1 MIFSSF
7 RRTFLFALAFG
18 LSTVCSN
25 GLSAAEGFFAR
36 YYSNTN
42 LSGTPTLTRIDPTI
56 NFNWGSQSPAT
67 GVPADNFSVRWVGY
81 LTPPSSGLW
90 TFTTV
95 SDDGISLVVNGQT
108 VVCDGTAHP
117 EKEQSGVI
125 ELQAGVPVLV
135 DLTYYEA
142 GGQAVAQLSWSGP
155 NVPKQVIPSTAV
167 QTAESPLL
175 FSSVPTMSETSPA
188 FIEARTLSGGTVTLT
203 ANGAQA
209 SMISNGVHFFTN
221 VPLNTV
227 TSVETSLS
235 VGVQV
240 INRAITWQ
248 PIRLEGDKSRII
260 RVGDSLLLQAASAGA
275 WRSIRG
281 SGVGTPEKACKA
293 GDRFPV
299 SFTQPGVYEFVAFN
313 AAGTQVGSLVVNAM
327 STDFGANIACEV
339 GFRRE
344 KEIKVL
350 GGDFAFLSFTSADP
364 LLIDITPKGPSTEG
378 GEIYL
383 QPYRRGTPVIYA
395 RIGGPTGA
403 ILASKEIDE
412 FTLANTA
419 RPGGLVNDE
428 TSLTSATLTITPFIP
443 DLWINFS
450 MFAHLSTFKG
460 GAKKFTINTS
470 QALSSLGEAGFTIST
485 DASGEAIGQ
494 FKYTLEVPPGETKS
508 CLQAI
513 PQQINSPPKDVG
525 FSTGYNGCW
534 CRVSVEHIELKEG
547 EAKPLDITVVQAC
560 PDGSRYDTSTTSGAT
575 ADSPPPAHGK
585 VDCKIPGPVSGIN
598 VDCSTFKV
606 YGHTVVK
613 GSYPG
618 KYTLS
623 IGDAYWEDLIWVY
636 PGCTP
641 QRDFPPK
648 GKMTALA
655 GDAYAWSPNMSTAF
669 IPPGGKQSFRAL
681 DLDDSDMCDS
691 NIVHDTFKKNGAVT
705 WTSSGPGTVT
715 FPDQISLQ
723 IDYAAPATA
732 ANTFIRMLIK
742 DDGVYFQDLESPQFR
757 DFRRLSVYK
766 LTGVKVTGGDSVN
779 PAAKEVVFRAGY
791 SVQVAPIEI
800 SDGGR
805 PDLEYSMLDEAG
817 NPAVAPVVSN
827 QSYWSFTIPKEGRYK
842 FQIKNVNRPIETV
855 LSDTY
860 LYFTL
865 SFEPPSVTFDWDPP
879 AYTDASLRE
888 LSAKSASILDDIRD
902 YNAKI
907 QLGNNAKD
915 AVVGYYDSL
924 KAKIDAEIATL
935 SQNVTQAESV
945 QRRVQAQFD
954 AIDAVVAQDT
964 IRIENALRS
973 RDLNLARAREA
984 LARGD
989 VGRAA
994 ILNLAAS
1001 AWDEVAGAWTMFRN
1015 ISITQRTRIAIQ
1027 LADAILQ
1034 VQRIKDLVASV
1045 MSVKTLIAEAA
1056 MTNKLFQ
1063 PMSAAMRAIIDSKVV
1078 GWGGRVV
1085 GVVGILFDIENIGRS
1100 GVNIDD
1106 AIQARSRQEAL
1117 LKEYKQIL
1125 DSLENGERPQAPLTK
1140 QLVVVSK
1147 PGSLDFT
1154 LSGSVA
1160 WRTHDSNGFID
1171 ANWPHLTKANG
1182 SLSNLDNTTWTTST
1196 DGRFVFALEAYG
1208 NLGSE
1213 TAQISRRGMSSANT
1227 AEITSA
1233 GSSEEQLI
1241 NRLKPVFDAENA
1253 TMKIAQNLFELAN
1266 STFQIIATA
1275 LVLFIGVATGTATV
1289 LAIIAAIGATISL
1302 VWSSISQ
1309 KGTALE
1315 EAIKRNYPR

>member
-7 RRTFLFALAFG
+7 RRTFLIALAFG

-36 YYSNTN
+36 YYSNTE
-42 LSGTPTLTRIDPTI
+42 LSGAPTLTRIDPTI
-56 NFNWGSQSPAT
+56 NFTWGSQSPAT
-67 GVPADNFSVRWVGY
+67 GVPTDNFSVRWVGY

-203 ANGAQA
+203 ANGAPA
-209 SMISNGVHFFTN
+209 SMISNGLHFFTN
-221 VPLNTV
+221 VPLNTA
-227 TSVETSLS
+227 TTVETSLS
-235 VGVQV
+235 VGGQV
-240 INRAITWQ
+240 MNRAITWQ
-248 PIRLEGDKSRII
+248 PIELEGKKSRII
-260 RVGDSLLLQAASAGA
+260 RVGDSLLLESVSAGA

-281 SGVGTPEKACKA
+281 SGVGTPEKACEA

-419 RPGGLVNDE
+419 GPGGLVNDE

-470 QALSSLGEAGFTIST
+470 QALSSLGEAGFTISA

-547 EAKPLDITVVQAC
+547 ETKPLDITVVKAC

-575 ADSPPPAHGK
+575 ADSPPPAQGK
-585 VDCKIPGPVSGIN
+585 VDCKIPGSVSGIN

-606 YGHTVVK
+606 RALQNGP
-613 GSYPG
+613 YPG

-623 IGDAYWEDLIWVY
+623 IGGAYWEDLIWVY

-641 QRDFPPK
+641 QKYNPPD

-669 IPPGGKQSFRAL
+669 IPPGGKQSFRAI
-681 DLDDSDMCDS
+681 DLDDSDKCDL
-691 NIVHDTFKKNGAVT
+691 NFVKDTFKKNGAVT

-723 IDYAAPATA
+723 IDYTAPAIA
-732 ANTFIRMLIK
+732 ASTFIRMLIK
-742 DDGVYFQDLESPQFR
+742 DDGIYFQDLESPQFR

-779 PAAKEVVFRAGY
+779 PAAKDVVFRAGY

-817 NPAVAPVVSN
+817 NPAVAPVVTN
-827 QSYWSFTIPKEGRYK
+827 QPFWVFTIPKEGRYK
-842 FQIKNVNRPIETV
+842 FQIKNVYRPVESA

-879 AYTDASLRE
+879 AYTDASLRA
-888 LSAKSASILDDIRD
+888 LSAKSASILDDMRD
-902 YNAKI
+902 YNAII
-907 QLGNNAKD
+907 QLGDDAKD
-915 AVVGYYDSL
+915 VVLRSYTTL
-924 KAKIDAEIATL
+924 NAKIDAEIATL
-935 SQNVTQAESV
+935 SQNITQAETV
-945 QRRVQAQFD
+945 QRRVQAQFN

-973 RDLNLARAREA
+973 RDMYLARAREA
-984 LARGD
+984 LASGD
-989 VGRAA
+989 
-994 ILNLAAS
+994 
-1001 AWDEVAGAWTMFRN
+1001 VAGAATWNLIARAQDGLAAAWTTARN
-1015 ISITQRTRIAIQ
+1015 ISIILRNRIAIQ

-1034 VQRIKDLVASV
+1034 VQRVKDLVASV
-1045 MSVKTLIAEAA
+1045 KSAKTLIAEAA
-1056 MTNKLFQ
+1056 KTNSLFRS
-1063 PMSAAMRAIIDSKVV
+1063 MSVAMRAIIDNKIVE
-1078 GWGGRVV
+1078 WGGRVV

-1100 GVNIDD
+1100 GVKVDD
-1106 AIQARSRQEAL
+1106 AILARSRQEAL
-1117 LKEYKQIL
+1117 LEEYKQIL
-1125 DSLENGERPQAPLTK
+1125 DSLENGERPHAPLTK

-1160 WRTHDSNGFID
+1160 WRTFDSNGFID

-1182 SLSNLDNTTWTTST
+1182 SLSNWNNKTWTTST
-1196 DGRFVFALEAYG
+1196 DGRFVFTLEAYG

-1213 TAQISRRGMSSANT
+1213 TAYITRRGMSSANT
-1227 AEITSA
+1227 AEIESS
-1233 GSSEEQLI
+1233 GSTEQQLI
-1241 NRLKPVFDAENA
+1241 NRLKPVFDAEKA
-1253 TMKIAQNLFELAN
+1253 TFEIIRNVFEAVN
-1266 STFQIIATA
+1266 SVFQIFATA
-1275 LVLFIGVATGTATV
+1275 LLLFVGVATGTAVV
-1289 LAIIAAIGATISL
+1289 LAIIAVIGTAISL
-1302 VWSSISQ
+1302 GLSKLSET
-1309 KGTALE
+1309 GTALE
-1315 EAIKRNYPR
+1315 EAIKRNYPK